1 MLPVYFCLYVFL
13 FHIAVTMHNLKSEVI
28 FQVFCIY
35 IIVPGF
41 VFHEISVCANLC
53 IPACIYVSCASSW
66 TLFVQFVYFLLFF
79 FFCSILILPC
89 FIIRFRCISVF
100 EREREVNSVVFN
112 DKGGGKD
119 LWGIGGK
126 RSLIGIYYFKIYI
139 AGIF

>member
-1 MLPVYFCLYVFL
+1 MYYINITQKIWNDPCLFLFISVL
-13 FHIAVTMHNLKSEVI
+13 FHIAVIMHNLKSEVI

-41 VFHEISVCANLC
+41 VFREISVCANLC

-79 FFCSILILPC
+79 FCSILILPC
-89 FIIRFRCISVF
+89 FIIRFRRISVF

-119 LWGIGGK
+119 L
-126 RSLIGIYYFKIYI
+126 
-139 AGIF
+139 